1 MSRRLLEELHGTGS
15 IYAGDELLRTARYHL
30 SVWGPSTPSQT
41 HDATSV
47 VGVDGQVD
55 ITGIGE
61 AVVLAGPG
69 TLTLVLEDGRRL
81 PFTLVASSGRLVG
94 TGPLAPAG

>member
-1 MSRRLLEELHGTGS
+1 MPPRLLEELHGSGS
-15 IYAGDELLRTARYHL
+15 IYAGDELLRTTRYHL
-30 SVWGPSTPSQT
+30 SVWAESNPSQT
-41 HDATSV
+41 QDAASV

-81 PFTLVASSGRLVG
+81 AFTLVGSSGRIVG
-94 TGPLAPAG
+94 TGGLQAFR

>member
-1 MSRRLLEELHGTGS
+1 MPRRLLEELHGTGS
-15 IYAGDELLRTARYHL
+15 IYAGDELLRTTRYHL
-30 SVWGPSTPSQT
+30 TVWGESTPSQT
-41 HDATSV
+41 QDATSV
-47 VGVDGQVD
+47 GVEGQVD

-81 PFTLVASSGRLVG
+81 AFTLVGSSGRIVG
-94 TGPLAPAG
+94 TGGLQAAR

>member
-1 MSRRLLEELHGTGS
+1 MSRRFLEELHGTGS
-15 IYAGDELLRTARYHL
+15 IYAGDELLRTTRYHL
-30 SVWGPSTPSQT
+30 SVWAESAPPT
-41 HDATSV
+41 
-47 VGVDGQVD
+47 VDVEGHVD

-81 PFTLVASSGRLVG
+81 RIRLVG
-94 TGPLAPAG
+94 TSGRFVGSGGLEPAR